1 MPLDFNNDP
10 HRRHNPLT
18 NEWVLCSPHRTKRP
32 WQGQQEKPAQEEKP
46 AYDPKCYLCP
56 GNERAGG
63 AQNPAYEHTFVFQND
78 FSALLPV
85 SPEESAG
92 EGLLRAQGVTGE
104 CRVIC
109 FSPRHDLTLA
119 KMDVPDIT
127 RVVDTWADQ
136 ITDLGGRYPWVQLF
150 ENKGQ
155 AMGASN
161 PHPHGQL
168 WACGYLPTI
177 AATEDACQREHFDR
191 NGRPLLL
198 DVVEEERR
206 RGERI
211 VAENEHWLLLV
222 PFWAVWP
229 FEYLLLPKRHVTR
242 LPELTTE
249 ERTGLA
255 EILKRGLGQYDA
267 LFDVDFPYSMGW
279 HGAPTDG
286 KEHPHWQLHAH
297 FYPPLLRSATVR
309 KFMVG
314 FEMLG
319 ESQRDIT
326 PEQAAAR
333 LRGD

>member
-1 MPLDFNNDP
+1 MIDFTNDP

-18 NEWVLCSPHRTKRP
+18 DEWVLCSPHRTKRP
-32 WQGQQEKPAQEEKP
+32 WQGAQEKPSVEVKP

-56 GNERAGG
+56 GNERMGG
-63 AQNPAYEHTFVFQND
+63 ERNPPYEHTYVFPND
-78 FSALLPV
+78 FPALLTD
-85 SPEESAG
+85 SPLDEAG
-92 EGLLRAQGVTGE
+92 SGLLRAKGARGE
-104 CRVIC
+104 ARVIC

-119 KMDVPDIT
+119 DMDVPDIA
-127 RVVDTWADQ
+127 RVVDAWADQ

-168 WACGYLPTI
+168 WACDFLPTI
-177 AATEDACQREHFDR
+177 AAREDACQRAYFEAQ
-191 NGRPLLL
+191 GRPMLG
-198 DVVEEERR
+198 DVVDQELAA
-206 RGERI
+206 GERI
-211 VAENEHWLLLV
+211 VAQNAHWLLVV

-229 FEYLLLPKRHVTR
+229 FETLLLPRRAVGR
-242 LPELTTE
+242 LPELSTE
-249 ERTGLA
+249 ERGALA
-255 EILKRGLGQYDA
+255 AILKEGLGRYDA
-267 LFDVDFPYSMGW
+267 LFDVSFPYSMGW

-286 KEHPHWQLHAH
+286 AEHPHWTLHAH

-314 FEMLG
+314 FEMLA

-333 LRGD
+333 LRGE